1 MKQMNK
7 KLDYLKASK
16 VKQLCKDCDWLL
28 LLGERSNG
36 KSYASKEYIFTECW
50 KNKKKFIYLRRY
62 DLDVKDTLCSRYFA
76 NVPIEAITNGEFTHV
91 DVYRKTVY
99 LCTYDEEKAKMN
111 RIYPIGYC
119 VPLNNDE
126 RIKSLVYDDV
136 DFICFEEIISK
147 DGRYLYNEP
156 DRLQNVCSSVFR
168 QRKATVIMIGNTISR
183 QCVYY
188 REWHLD
194 RIKKQ
199 KLGTC
204 DRYLFKNDNGEDTR
218 LSVYLTDS
226 LNFNSGMFFGL
237 SANSITKGAYEVS
250 RQPHLPKPYNSYK
263 KLYSFVLE
271 HYDFKYLCELLE
283 DKDDHNVVWY
293 VTPKTTE
300 IKEKTRVI
308 SNQFNPSFYYSRN
321 LRDCVNENE
330 KRIFSLFKRNKVC
343 FSDNLTGTEFNDIIE
358 EYL

>member
-1 MKQMNK
+1 MANK

-16 VKQLCKDCDWLL
+16 VKQLVKDCDWLL

-36 KSYASKEYIFTECW
+36 KSYASKEFIFNECW
-50 KNKKKFIYLRRY
+50 KKKRKFIYLRRY
-62 DLDVKDTLCSRYFA
+62 DLDVKDNLCSRYFA
-76 NVPIEAITNGEFTHV
+76 NVPIESITNGEYTHV
-91 DVYRKTVY
+91 DVFRKTVY
-99 LCTYDEEKAKMN
+99 LSTYDEEKAKMKHG
-111 RIYPIGYC
+111 PVIGYC

-136 DFICFEEIISK
+136 DFLLFEEIISK

-156 DRLQNVCSSVFR
+156 DRLQNICSSIFR
-168 QRKATVIMIGNTISR
+168 QRKANVIMIGNTISR

-188 REWHLD
+188 REWNLEK
-194 RIKKQ
+194 IKKQ

-218 LSVYLTDS
+218 LSVYLVDS

-250 RQPHLPKPYNSYK
+250 RQPHLPKHIKSYK
-263 KLYSFVLE
+263 VLYSFVLE
-271 HYDFKYLCELLE
+271 HYDFKYLCELLQDNE
-283 DKDDHNVVWY
+283 TNEIMWY
-293 VTPKTTE
+293 VQPKTTE

-308 SNQFNPSFYYSRN
+308 SKQFNPSFYYSRN
-321 LRDCVNENE
+321 LRDCINENE

>member
-1 MKQMNK
+1 MNK
-7 KLDYLKASK
+7 KLDYLKANK
-16 VKQLCKDCDWLL
+16 VKKLVADCDWLL

-50 KNKKKFIYLRRY
+50 KKKKKFIYLRRY
-62 DLDVKDTLCSRYFA
+62 DLDIKDSLCSRYFA
-76 NVPIEAITNGEFTHV
+76 NVPVEAITDGKYTHV
-91 DVYRKTVY
+91 DVFRKTVY
-99 LCTYDEEKAKMN
+99 LSTYDEETCKYKHGE
-111 RIYPIGYC
+111 IIGFC
-119 VPLNNDE
+119 VALNNDE

-156 DRLQNVCSSVFR
+156 DRLQNLCSSVFR
-168 QRKATVIMIGNTISR
+168 QRKANVIMIGNTISR

-188 REWHLD
+188 REWNLE

-204 DRYLFKNDNGEDTR
+204 DRYLYKNDNGEDTR

-250 RQPHLPKPYNSYK
+250 RQPHLPKHISSYDV
-263 KLYSFVLE
+263 LYSFVLE
-271 HYDFKYLCELLE
+271 HYDFKYLCQFLV
-283 DKDDHNVVWY
+283 DKNDHENMFWFVS
-293 VTPKTTE
+293 PKTTD
-300 IKEKTRVI
+300 IQEKTRVI
-308 SNQFNPSFYYSRN
+308 TNQFNPSPYYSRS
-321 LRDCVNENE
+321 LRECINE
-330 KRIFSLFKRNKVC
+330 KEMKIFKMFKRNKVC